1 LHLDRRPRFFVKFL
15 LATLLGLS
23 ALLLPSVAVAGGGP
37 ENVFLV
43 VNANSEASKT
53 IANHYIGLRRIPACN
68 VLYLDWKGP
77 LGTVGAEEFREKILL
92 PALLAI
98 DDRHLASQIDYLVY
112 SCDFPWRIDMQKM
125 FGKHH
130 FPPALAPLASLTGAT
145 YLAPLL
151 LAENPAIVNPDSN
164 WYVPGP
170 VAPNIE
176 TCRALAKVPS
186 RGFRSRY
193 LWDQTGKRTNGTPPG
208 QRYML
213 CTMLG
218 VTHGR
223 GNTVDEVLNYLRR
236 SVVADGTRPKG
247 KIYFMW
253 NKDVRSSTRDKC
265 FPAVAAQ
272 INASGARAVVQ
283 QGRLPTGA
291 KDVAG
296 LMVGAAEFNLA
307 KEGVK
312 ILPGAICEHLTS
324 EGGIM
329 APSNQTPLTDF
340 LRAGAAGASGT
351 VVEPRAIQAKF
362 PLPSLQLHYVR
373 GCSLAEAFYQSISG
387 PYQILIVGDP
397 LCQPWAA
404 IPRVAL
410 AGIKP
415 NQKVKGT
422 LSLTPSGPTSIGS
435 YELYVDGLL
444 STRAANGKP
453 LPLDTTKVSDGHHE
467 LRIVGIRSDAI
478 ETQGNAVVPIV
489 VNNHDATVEIKVMPS
504 NRVPLSTNLKVT
516 VRQPGA
522 TSITVR
528 QNSRDL
534 GSVKG
539 ESGQLQIS
547 AATLGRGPTTL
558 QAVSAGKTP
567 ATSATIRLFVE

>member
-1 LHLDRRPRFFVKFL
+1 VKFL
-15 LATLLGLS
+15 LSALLGLS
-23 ALLLPSVAVAGGGP
+23 ISLLTSAALAGGGP
-37 ENVFLV
+37 ENVLLV
-43 VNANSEASKT
+43 VNANSEASKA
-53 IANHYIGLRRIPACN
+53 IANHYIGLRRIPASN
-68 VLYLDWKGP
+68 VLYLDWKGIP
-77 LGTVGAEEFREKILL
+77 GQVTAEQFRETILL
-92 PALLAI
+92 PALLAL
-98 DDRHLASQIDYLVY
+98 DDRHIASQIDYIVY
-112 SCDFPWRIDMQKM
+112 SSDFPGKIDMQKM
-125 FGKHH
+125 LANHQL
-130 FPPALAPLASLTGAT
+130 PAAFSPFASLTGAT
-145 YLAPLL
+145 YLAPLV
-151 LAENPAIVNPDSN
+151 LAESPAIVSPDSN

-170 VAPNIE
+170 VAPNLE
-176 TCRALAKVPS
+176 TCRELASAPS

-193 LWDQTGKRTNGTPPG
+193 LWDRSGKRTNGTPPG
-208 QRYML
+208 QRYL
-213 CTMLG
+213 LSTMLG
-218 VTHGR
+218 VTRGR
-223 GNTVDEVLNYLRR
+223 GNTVDEILNYLRR
-236 SVVADGTRPKG
+236 SVLADGTRPNG
-247 KIYFMW
+247 NIYFMW
-253 NKDVRSSTRDKC
+253 NKDIRSSTRDKC

-272 INASGARAVVQ
+272 IKASGARAVVQ

-296 LMVGAAEFNLA
+296 LMVGAAEFNLS

-404 IPRVAL
+404 IPRIVL
-410 AGIKP
+410 AGAKP
-415 NQKVKGT
+415 NDKVKGT
-422 LSLTPSGPTSIGS
+422 LTLTPSGPASVGT
-435 YELYVDGLL
+435 YELYVDGLF
-444 STRAANGKP
+444 SARNGTSKP
-453 LPLDTTKVSDGHHE
+453 FLLDTTPLNDGYHE
-467 LRIVGIRSDAI
+467 LRVVGIRSDSI
-478 ETQGNAVVPIV
+478 ETQGRAVVPILV
-489 VNNHDATVEIKVMPS
+489 SNHDAAVEIKVLPS
-504 NRVPLSTNLKVT
+504 NRVPLSSKLRVT

-522 TSITVR
+522 TSIAIR

-539 ESGQLQIS
+539 ESGELEIL
-547 AATLGRGPTTL
+547 ATTLGRGPTTL

-567 ATSATIRLFVE
+567 ATSTPIRLFVE